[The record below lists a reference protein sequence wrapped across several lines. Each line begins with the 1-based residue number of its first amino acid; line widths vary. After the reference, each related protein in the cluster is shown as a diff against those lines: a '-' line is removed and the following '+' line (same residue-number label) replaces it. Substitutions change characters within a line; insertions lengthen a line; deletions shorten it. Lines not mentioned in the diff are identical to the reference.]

1 MDAGKVLKR
10 DQVPKE
16 FTWDL
21 SMIFEN
27 DEAWLEAFE
36 ALKPLPATLR
46 AYEGRLRES
55 AETLLSFLQ
64 LGDEVR
70 LKLEKIYGY
79 ASLSAD
85 QDTADSKYQDFRGRA
100 ASLYAMVM
108 GSVAFQAPEIISIPE
123 EKLEAFYQEKPE
135 LLTYKRSIDVIRRRA
150 AHTLSE
156 KEETLL
162 SNAAEITSAPQGIN
176 SLLHNA
182 DMKWAEVTD
191 SKGNVYP
198 LSNGSFTNLLES
210 PDRDL
215 REKVFKAYYKGID
228 AMKNTTAACLD
239 GQFKGLV
246 FYADAR
252 GYESTLEASLDET
265 EVPVKVYHNLI
276 QAVHENLESMYRY
289 VRVRK
294 KLLGVDELHMY
305 DVYTPIIPD
314 VAKKISYDEAKE
326 TVLRALSVLGE
337 DYTDLLR
344 EGFENRWIDVYENV
358 GKRSGA
364 YSSGI
369 SHPHPYVLLNFKD
382 NLDSMFT
389 LAHEMGH
396 SLHSWHSTKHQPVNT
411 ADYVIFVA
419 EVASTVN
426 EVLLMKYLL
435 RNCTD
440 RAERAY
446 LVNHFLDSFKGTV
459 YRQTMFAE
467 FELMLGKMAE
477 ERRTLTADALC
488 EKYLELNKLYFGPDM
503 VSDPEIALEWARI
516 PHFFYDY
523 YVFQYATGF
532 SAACAIADRILT
544 EGAPAV
550 ADYKK
555 FLSGGSSKDPIS
567 LLRIAGVD
575 METPDAVNAG
585 LKLFAELVT
594 EIEQYC

>member
-440 RAERAY
+440 KDERAY